1 MRVFPPSIHDTERFY
16 FQELRCCSNSALREV
31 RDIMQGTS
39 THFSESALR
48 SGKITD
54 AMLTQIY
61 NLPEDITNSETLK
74 AYRMVAKA
82 ASNPIVRLAMQ
93 KGESQAIF
101 VKDLDIVYE
110 EVPTIVKGKCMVD
123 EYIPHLRTGIDY
135 KTTVAKTAQEFYKTS
150 IERYDY
156 HIQAVWYMLIA
167 DLDRFVFVG
176 MSKTNPNADPFVFQV
191 LRGDDLWNRAMPEI
205 MYRAYYY
212 NVLFPPAHAEA

>member
-1 MRVFPPSIHDTERFY
+1 MRLFPPSIQDTERFY

-61 NLPEDITNSETLK
+61 NLPEDITNEETLK
-74 AYRMVAKA
+74 AYKMA
-82 ASNPIVRLAMQ
+82 ANAMSNPVVKLAMR

-101 VKDLDIVYE
+101 TREIDITYE
-110 EVPTIVKGKCMVD
+110 EVPAIVKGKCMID
-123 EYIPHLRTGIDY
+123 EYIPSINTGIDY
-135 KTTVAKTAQEFYKTS
+135 KTTVAKTAQEFIRVS
-150 IERYDY
+150 IDRYEY
-156 HIQAVWYMLIA
+156 HIQAVWYSLVA
-167 DLDRFVFVG
+167 ELDRFIFVG
-176 MSKTNPNADPFVFQV
+176 MSKTKPNAEPFVFEVQ
-191 LRGDDLWNRAMPEI
+191 RGDDLWNKAIPEI

-212 NVLFPPAHAEA
+212 NILFPPSC

>member
-1 MRVFPPSIHDTERFY
+1 MRLFPPSIEETERFY

-48 SGKITD
+48 AGKITD

-61 NLPEDITNSETLK
+61 NLPEDITDTETLK
-74 AYRMVAKA
+74 AYKMTANAIK
-82 ASNPIVRLAMQ
+82 NPLVQLAMR

-101 VKDLDIVYE
+101 SRDIEIEYE
-110 EVPTIVKGKCMVD
+110 GVPTIVKGKCMID
-123 EYIPHLRTGIDY
+123 ELIPSINTGFDY
-135 KTTVAKTAQEFYKTS
+135 KTTAAKTAQEFLRVS

-156 HIQAVWYMLIA
+156 HIQAAWYMMVA
-167 DLDRFVFVG
+167 NLDRFVFIG
-176 MSKTNPNADPFVFQV
+176 MSKTKTTDPFVFEV
-191 LRGDDLWNRAMPEI
+191 KRGDHLWDMAMPEI

-212 NVLFPPAHAEA
+212 NILFPPAAC